1 METII
6 VDAYNLI
13 HKVKELQ
20 VLLKQ
25 SQEVAVDIMIAKF
38 QSHFISGKTKIVI
51 VFDGYGMNKQA
62 GNIMIKFAKTDVG
75 HHYENADDLI
85 KATIDKTRNKKL
97 IKVVSSDNSIT
108 LYARDSG
115 CRIQS
120 SASFWGELKEKR
132 TRRNIQL
139 GEQNEKPQVVT
150 RSELEYLLK
159 QFTRKNGGN

>member
-6 VDAYNLI
+6 IDAYNLM
-13 HKVKELQ
+13 HKVRELQ

-25 SQEVAVDIMIAKF
+25 TQDVAVDTMIAKF
-38 QSHFISGKTKIVI
+38 QAHFFGTKTKIII
-51 VFDGYGMNKQA
+51 VFDGYGLNKQS
-62 GNIMIKFAKTDVG
+62 GNIIVKFAKTDIG
-75 HHYENADDLI
+75 HPYENADQLI
-85 KATIDKTRNKKL
+85 KATVDKTRNKKL

-120 SASFWGELKEKR
+120 SASFWSELNEKR
-132 TRRNIQL
+132 TRRNIQQS
-139 GEQNEKPQVVT
+139 ESSEKPSVVT
-150 RSELEYLLK
+150 RSEIEYLLK